1 MGSSRRLT
9 HALPRFL
16 TLLTL
21 TLLTPAHTL
30 AQSKEQ
36 QPKPTQSK
44 ESESQSKET
53 QSKEPRPKE
62 SRTKEAR
69 TNESQPKVFCD
80 SSRAVSL
87 VETQLSESKMFDD
100 VARRLTVMTRAAD
113 LLWLHERDTAREI
126 FRQAYDLAVKDFRE
140 HENDPPPQG
149 MGVYVAVPRQDQRFI
164 VMNAIARRDPAW
176 AKQLSEAVAEEKRRA
191 AEQTANG
198 ASAAR
203 RERAGAEETLFLA
216 QSLLTVDRDTALSL
230 ARGSFREPASYA
242 LTLFLFKL
250 AETDRAAADALFAQ
264 AVNAYAER
272 TATDLAY
279 LSVYAFA
286 LNREPAP
293 VPMALYYQA
302 PKGFAPDAR
311 QSALFVDALFR
322 QVERAFKSAEATPAE
337 EVWMSEQSS
346 LLAMLTTLEPHIAR
360 LNPSML
366 ERALAL
372 KGTATAAANAQS
384 RTRAEEFA
392 RMQREVDDEEGFGRT
407 LERIDDER
415 DPARRD
421 FLIANLVTAAR
432 GAEEFARA
440 ESFLDKVSDT
450 PLREKLASYLYFL
463 WTQQSVKEGEL
474 DEAVRLSKKVSELD
488 YRALLSFEIAGA
500 ALKKLDDRAR
510 AAELLDALAA
520 EARKAPDTPAK
531 ARALLGAAH
540 LYADF
545 DATRASQLLR
555 DAVKVI
561 NLLPDPDFS
570 SETIGR
576 EIGNRVF
583 TMYAIYNVPGIRL
596 ENAFRELGALD
607 FESALSAATDITN
620 KYQRSL
626 AVLGLASKCL
636 EDSARKPKRKR

>member
-9 HALPRFL
+9 RTPALAAALLL
-16 TLLTL
+16 TLLTH
-21 TLLTPAHTL
+21 AHTP
-30 AQSKEQ
+30 AQSKESTT
-36 QPKPTQSK
+36 KPTQSK
-44 ESESQSKET
+44 GSESQSKE
-53 QSKEPRPKE
+53 SRPKE
-62 SRTKEAR
+62 SKPKEAR
-69 TNESQPKVFCD
+69 TKESQPKVFCD

-87 VETQLSESKMFDD
+87 VETQLSEAKMFED

-113 LLWLHERDTAREI
+113 LLWPYERDTAREI
-126 FRQAYDLAVKDFRE
+126 FRQAYDLAAKDFRE

-149 MGVYVAVPRQDQRFI
+149 LGPVSVVVPRPDQRFV
-164 VMNAIARRDPAW
+164 VMNAVARRDPSW
-176 AKQLSEAVAEEKRRA
+176 AKQLAEAVAEEKRRA
-191 AEQTANG
+191 AEQSASG
-198 ASAAR
+198 ADAAR
-203 RERAGAEETLFLA
+203 RERGGAEETLDLA
-216 QSLLTVDRDTALSL
+216 QSLVTVDRDTALAL
-230 ARGSFREPASYA
+230 ARGSFREPATYA

-250 AETDRAAADALFAQ
+250 AETDRAAADALFVQ

-293 VPMALYYQA
+293 VPMALYYQP

-311 QSALFVDALFR
+311 QSALLLEALFR
-322 QVERAFKSAEATPAE
+322 QVERAFKSAEAAPAE
-337 EVWMSEQSS
+337 DVWMSEQAN
-346 LLAMLTTLEPHIAR
+346 LLVMLTTLEPLVAR

-384 RTRAEEFA
+384 RSRAEEFA
-392 RMQREVDDEEGFGRT
+392 RNLREVDDDAAFGRT
-407 LERIDDER
+407 LERVDGER
-415 DPARRD
+415 DPAKRD

-432 GAEEFARA
+432 GSEEFARA
-440 ESFLDKVSDT
+440 EGFLDKVGDA

-463 WTQQSVKEGEL
+463 WTQQSVKEGQL
-474 DEAVRLSKKVSELD
+474 DEASRLSKKVPELD

-520 EARKAPDTPAK
+520 EAQKAPDTPAK

-555 DAVKVI
+555 AAVKVV
-561 NLLPDPDFS
+561 NTLPDPDFG

-576 EIGNRVF
+576 EIGNKVF
-583 TMYAIYNVPGIRL
+583 TMYAIYNVPGMRL

-607 FESALSAATDITN
+607 FESALSAATDISD
-620 KYQRSL
+620 KYQRAL

-636 EDSARKPKRKR
+636 EGSAKRR